1 MPSWQLLF
9 MPSEAF
15 AMESFF
21 SSQYNWAE
29 WCILLELWQF
39 SQEFN
44 FILREYWNTLLKVL
58 QALFLLKLT
67 QAKGIIESLVL
78 FVLRSTV
85 LTAVRKYTAK
95 SQTSGYMTGVIC
107 HATKCPFSFL
117 WHLAC
122 PKKVSKNAFSFL
134 FQAKIFAISSMFG
147 VQIFLLCTFRY
158 RCNWNL
164 QD

>member
-21 SSQYNWAE
+21 SSQYNSVE
-29 WCILLELWQF
+29 WHILLELWQF

-67 QAKGIIESLVL
+67 QAKGVIESLVL
-78 FVLRSTV
+78 FVLHSTV
-85 LTAVRKYTAK
+85 LMAGKKYTAK
-95 SQTSGYMTGVIC
+95 SQTSGYMIGVIC
-107 HATKCPFSFL
+107 HTTKCPFSFL

-122 PKKVSKNAFSFL
+122 PKKVTKNVFRFL
-134 FQAKIFAISSMFG
+134 FQAMIFAITSMFG
-147 VQIFLLCTFRY
+147 VQIFLLRTY
-158 RCNWNL
+158 RCNGNL
-164 QD
+164 